1 MELASMLAGESFSD
15 RPASTSRVIAAFLR
29 TYNDGLD
36 DERRQD
42 LYPLASL
49 IVGTA
54 RGRAVERERM
64 SRCLE
69 FARSLGSGA
78 PAGRAAIGIASAE
91 GSGSWAALAALRAG
105 PSSDTHRRVLRFV
118 RELVALRGPPKP
130 RRMGWI
136 FGRNPGDAVE
146 QALEGSKGDELD
158 ARRWF
163 TPVNQG

>member
-36 DERRQD
+36 DTRRQD

-54 RGRAVERERM
+54 GSRAVERERM

-69 FARSLGSGA
+69 FARSLGARA
-78 PAGRAAIGIASAE
+78 PVGRAAIGIASAE
-91 GSGSWAALAALRAG
+91 GSGSWAALAALRGG
-105 PSSDTHRRVLRFV
+105 PSDEAHQRVVEFV
-118 RELVALRGPPKP
+118 RELASVEGETRRWRWARWPRAADPAQAVEEALRESE
-130 RRMGWI
+130 R
-136 FGRNPGDAVE
+136 DAAATVR
-146 QALEGSKGDELD
+146 A
-158 ARRWF
+158 
-163 TPVNQG
+163 